1 MDTKTSTSLSSER
14 KEIVFTFGG
23 RTFKVNAMSEEEQA
37 EYERAKAKEK
47 AEEKKRSLERLKVNS
62 LIDERFKTCN
72 FDNFIITNENKKLFK
87 FARYYVDNFQE
98 MKANNCGLLFFGRP
112 GSGKSYLSFCIAN
125 ALLEKYVSVIAI
137 TSNGLLQKI
146 RELSTFGSTD
156 LNDLYRN
163 LNQVSLL
170 ILDDLGAEAST
181 EYNKAKLYEV
191 IDARY
196 RAKKPII
203 ITTNLN
209 PNSFKKKIT
218 SEDGVARTFD
228 RIAEMCEMVEM
239 DYPSFRQKKKE
250 IKSKTFERILEDLR
264 HGN

>member
-1 MDTKTSTSLSSER
+1 MDTRTSTLLNSER
-14 KEIVFTFGG
+14 KEIVFSFGG
-23 RTFKVNAMSEEEQA
+23 RTFRINAMSEAEQA

-62 LIDERFKTCN
+62 LIDERFKTCK

-125 ALLEKYVSVIAI
+125 ALLEKYISVIAI

-146 RELSTFGSTD
+146 RELSTFGSTE
-156 LNDLYRN
+156 LNSLYRN
-163 LNQVSLL
+163 LNRVSLL
-170 ILDDLGAEAST
+170 IIDDLGAEASS
-181 EYNKAKLYEV
+181 EYNKSKIYEV
-191 IDARY
+191 IDGRY
-196 RAKKPII
+196 RANKPII

-209 PNSFKKKIT
+209 PNDFKRKLT
-218 SEDGVARTFD
+218 SQDEVARTFD
-228 RIAEMCEMVEM
+228 RIAEMCEVIEM
-239 DYPSFRQKKKE
+239 NYKSFREKKKE
-250 IKSKTFERILEDLR
+250 NKSKAFENILKDLK
-264 HGN
+264 